1 MSKSL
6 NNISFIYIAGILFG
20 LISVQVYF
28 GQLLAQSN
36 QPTNMTNTEQT
47 LAQSNQSFFSKKDL
61 FTFSK
66 PQGIW
71 NL

>member
-6 NNISFIYIAGILFG
+6 NSISFIYIAGILFG

-28 GQLLAQSN
+28 GQSLAQSN
-36 QPTNMTNTEQT
+36 QPTNMTNTDQS

-66 PQGIW
+66 P
-71 NL
+71 